1 MYKRQGYDIAKSLR
15 DLEMIPI
22 EDDRPE
28 REISE
33 LEADKG
39 KAEEQS
45 GMDTCYQE
53 ELRRYLDRVQTK
65 KDGMNQAYSL
75 IFSVYCSKLIQGR
88 LEALP
93 EFEESI
99 RNDPIELLKAI
110 KDCMVESVW
119 AQHPLISM
127 TNILIRLVNIKM
139 YDQESPREHVKLF
152 KEYRDVMVS
161 HLGKDLLDYHTT

>member
-1 MYKRQGYDIAKSLR
+1 
-15 DLEMIPI
+15 MIPI

-28 REISE
+28 REISK

-45 GMDTCYQE
+45 GRDICYQE
-53 ELRRYLDRVQTK
+53 ELRRYLDRVQTL
-65 KDGMNQAYSL
+65 KDGINQAYSL
-75 IFSVYCSKLIQGR
+75 IFSTYGSKLMQGR

-93 EFEESI
+93 EFELSI

-110 KDCMVESVW
+110 KNCMVESVR

-127 TNILIRLVNIKM
+127 TDSLIRLVNIKM
-139 YDQESPREHVKLF
+139 YDQESPLEYVKRF
-152 KEYRDVMVS
+152 KEYHDVMVS
-161 HLGKDLLDYHTT
+161 HLGKDLLDYHTSQTKHTKTQML